1 MQNDLLNKLTPP
13 FFQKNVADFWG
24 RIDDDDDRYKM
35 EESPGA
41 TEAEIEAAFN
51 KIDKDKSGS
60 INIQVV
66 VITIIIIGIN
76 IIIMFMPRQELK
88 LSNRFLAKTFGL
100 KDVSASIASDQLML
114 SKMFESNEQAK
125 AWEKLMKET
134 DNGDGN
140 LTYNEF
146 ADLVRRGQSQAFRGK
161 IVK

>member
-1 MQNDLLNKLTPP
+1 
-13 FFQKNVADFWG
+13 
-24 RIDDDDDRYKM
+24 M

-114 SKMFESNEQAK
+114 SKIFESNEQAK

>member
-1 MQNDLLNKLTPP
+1 
-13 FFQKNVADFWG
+13 
-24 RIDDDDDRYKM
+24 M

-76 IIIMFMPRQELK
+76 IIMFIIMFMPRQELK

-114 SKMFESNEQAK
+114 SKIFESNEQAK